1 MRVQGCGGQG
11 LLHEGMV
18 AARGAERELNV
29 ECDFPQCLRQH
40 RLQKETPGHMCFRV
54 YKQSHSSEEK
64 GSVSTSR
71 QGSTNG
77 RAFHLCALA
86 LVVLLYWLFEVS
98 DMSSINSSYHESTS
112 EGGMS

>member
-40 RLQKETPGHMCFRV
+40 RLQKETPGHVLSGLQTEPLIRGEGQCLH
-54 YKQSHSSEEK
+54 QS
-64 GSVSTSR
+64 SR
-71 QGSTNG
+71 QHQWEGLPS
-77 RAFHLCALA
+77 LCPSIGGVAVLA
-86 LVVLLYWLFEVS
+86 L
-98 DMSSINSSYHESTS
+98 
-112 EGGMS
+112 